1 MSCSWTL
8 HGTYILLS
16 IFRCYIYIT
25 YIYIAPYITVH
36 IIVHSDPTVQFVQ
49 LDPIKIHKALQ
60 ATNYVDAMLLQ
71 LYV

>member
-1 MSCSWTL
+1 MCT
-8 HGTYILLS
+8 HQRN
-16 IFRCYIYIT
+16 FAHIT
-25 YIYIAPYITVH
+25 YTYVHTFAFDTPMQKDTNVYNIAPYNIEL
-36 IIVHSDPTVQFVQ
+36 VQ